1 MPYINDVIE
10 KNQQTH
16 QESVLKEA
24 HKKNSRLSR
33 FLFDPDEASKILKKN
48 IIGQDN
54 ILQSINDVLHIVKAD
69 LTPKNR
75 PLAICLF
82 LGPTG
87 VGKTETVKILARS
100 LLGDDNAICRIDM
113 NTLAQ
118 EHYMAALTGAPPGYV
133 GSKENHTLF
142 DSDKIQGSYTKPGIV
157 LFDEIEK
164 ASQEVIKSLLNILD
178 TGFLQL
184 PSGTKTI
191 DFRNSMIFM
200 TSNVGVKTLSVYQGK
215 FEKGLKKTL
224 GLNPRAK
231 KEKVI
236 LDQALSQHFSPEFIN
251 RIDNVIHFSAIG
263 NSSLSD
269 IVDLQIAA
277 INQQLDKRDIEL
289 FVDDSAKHFIL
300 ESYDIRYGA
309 RDIARHINQLL
320 NAKIARIINTN
331 FTVNQLN
338 VSLVCRELV
347 VTSK

>member
-1 MPYINDVIE
+1 
-10 KNQQTH
+10 
-16 QESVLKEA
+16 
-24 HKKNSRLSR
+24 
-33 FLFDPDEASKILKKN
+33 
-48 IIGQDN
+48 
-54 ILQSINDVLHIVKAD
+54 
-69 LTPKNR
+69 
-75 PLAICLF
+75 
-82 LGPTG
+82 
-87 VGKTETVKILARS
+87 
-100 LLGDDNAICRIDM
+100 
-113 NTLAQ
+113 
-118 EHYMAALTGAPPGYV
+118 
-133 GSKENHTLF
+133 
-142 DSDKIQGSYTKPGIV
+142 
-157 LFDEIEK
+157 
-164 ASQEVIKSLLNILD
+164 
-178 TGFLQL
+178 
-184 PSGTKTI
+184 
-191 DFRNSMIFM
+191 M
-200 TSNVGVKTLSVYQGK
+200 TSNVGVKTLSAYQGK

-263 NSSLSD
+263 SSSLSD